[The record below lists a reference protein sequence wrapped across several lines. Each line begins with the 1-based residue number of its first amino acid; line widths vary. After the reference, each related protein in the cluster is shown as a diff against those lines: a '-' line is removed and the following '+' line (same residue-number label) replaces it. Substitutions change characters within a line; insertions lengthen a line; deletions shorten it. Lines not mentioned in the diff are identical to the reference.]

1 MINSIFGDDKIARKA
16 KHAGTTKFLHFHE
29 IHNENAFVID
39 APGYGYAN
47 MNKRRRHLWFG
58 LTEEYMKI
66 SSRLSQ
72 IFLLLN
78 F

>member
-1 MINSIFGDDKIARKA
+1 MNEIFNDNKIARKA
-16 KHAGTTKFLHFHE
+16 KHPGTTKFLHFHE
-29 IHNENAFVID
+29 IQNKNAYVVD

-58 LTEEYMKI
+58 LSEEYMKV

-72 IFLLLN
+72 IFMLIN